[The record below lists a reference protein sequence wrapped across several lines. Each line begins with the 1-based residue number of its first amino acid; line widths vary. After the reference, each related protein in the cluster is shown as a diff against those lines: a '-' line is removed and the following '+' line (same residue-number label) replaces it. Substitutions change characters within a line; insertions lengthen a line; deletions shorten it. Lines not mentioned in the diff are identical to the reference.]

1 MEISSRIS
9 GDVQV
14 LRVEAARI
22 DAAAA
27 IRFKDEVRAAAKE
40 GGARVVL
47 DLDAVEFVDSSGL
60 GAIVA
65 AMKALPEGR
74 KLDLAGLHGAVA
86 QVFRLTRMDQVFAIH
101 DSAEAALASA
111 DG

>member
-1 MEISSRIS
+1 MEIASRQH
-9 GDVQV
+9 GDTQLLEV
-14 LRVEAARI
+14 RATRI

-27 IRFKDEVRAAAKE
+27 IGFKDAVRTAVR
-40 GGARVVL
+40 GGRGRVVL
-47 DLDAVEFVDSSGL
+47 DLSAVEFVDSSGL

-65 AMKALPEGR
+65 AMKALPNGR
-74 KLDLAGLHGAVA
+74 QLDLAGLHGAVA

-101 DSAEAALASA
+101 DDAAAALAHA